1 MENNLWRLQ
10 KRNDEQDIWNHHQSC
25 IHKETIQISALGK
38 ECLLFLV
45 NVYTSLSA
53 RAHAYIQ
60 HLGGLVIVPGAGL
73 FSKACAIWELPEEA
87 TPTCSL
93 YPKKANLRT
102 WKGSRTGGI
111 RDAKKGQTADQGR
124 HITINDK
131 LNTGSPLASL
141 QPVSQ

>member
-1 MENNLWRLQ
+1 MRAHTHAQ
-10 KRNDEQDIWNHHQSC
+10 
-25 IHKETIQISALGK
+25 
-38 ECLLFLV
+38 
-45 NVYTSLSA
+45 A
-53 RAHAYIQ
+53 RTHAHAYIQ

-93 YPKKANLRT
+93 YPKRANLRT
-102 WKGSRTGGI
+102 WKGSKTGGI
-111 RDAKKGQTADQGR
+111 SDAKKGQTANQGR

-141 QPVSQ
+141 QPVSQSSSENQRGEGKRRIKKTG